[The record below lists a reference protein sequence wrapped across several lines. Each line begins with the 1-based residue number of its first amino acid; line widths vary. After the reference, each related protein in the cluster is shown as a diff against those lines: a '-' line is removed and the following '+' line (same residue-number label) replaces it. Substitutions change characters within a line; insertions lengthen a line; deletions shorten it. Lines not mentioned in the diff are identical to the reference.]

1 MILVGA
7 ILKVTALPPVSVTLM
22 GKVALGWPEAPPDE
36 LESPP
41 QAATRRPRRAAP
53 RKARSQGLFA
63 SPSTHCPG
71 LSLEGATQSAGTG
84 DLALPRRVGGLQL
97 RDSAGL

>member
-7 ILKVTALPPVSVTLM
+7 VVKVMVLPPVSVTLM

-63 SPSTHCPG
+63 LPG
-71 LSLEGATQSAGTG
+71 RGLITALSSFVWAQPGSLGPVTLASRKRKPRLE
-84 DLALPRRVGGLQL
+84 
-97 RDSAGL
+97 